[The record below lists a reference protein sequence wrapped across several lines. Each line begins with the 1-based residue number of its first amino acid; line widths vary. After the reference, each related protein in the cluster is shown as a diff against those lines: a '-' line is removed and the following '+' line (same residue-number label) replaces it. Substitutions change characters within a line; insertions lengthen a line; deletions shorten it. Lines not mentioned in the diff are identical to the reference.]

1 MRFILIRRECKREY
15 TQKLSAQ
22 VTWFGPCT
30 TEMTLQQPTEGSE
43 LLHLVLHQPSE
54 EQLCEVSLQQH
65 EVQQQQQMELGLPL
79 LSETTLKAA
88 IIKAAIALGY
98 KELKD
103 KQEES
108 IMEFAKGRDVFVSL
122 PTGYGKSLCYVI
134 LPSVF
139 DELRKSD
146 KKSIVL
152 VVSPLIALMKDQV
165 NSITAMGLSAIHISD
180 RQFISTT
187 VKQSVKNGEYQ
198 LIFISPEALI
208 CCMEWRSMLSTK
220 IYQNNLVAFVIDEA
234 HCIKKWYVASHELGW
249 VAQGQ
254 IQGESP
260 GGQDPPLFLVK
271 L

>member
-1 MRFILIRRECKREY
+1 MRFILVRRECKREY
-15 TQKLSAQ
+15 IQKLSAQ
-22 VTWFGPCT
+22 VTWFGPSLASHTT

-54 EQLCEVSLQQH
+54 EQLCEVSLQQQ
-65 EVQQQQQMELGLPL
+65 QQQQQMKLGLPL
-79 LSETTLKAA
+79 LSEATLKAA
-88 IIKAAIALGY
+88 ILKAATALGY

-139 DELRKSD
+139 DELWKSD

-165 NSITAMGLSAIHISD
+165 DSITAMGLSAIHISD

-187 VKQSVKNGEYQ
+187 VKQSVYAAWSGGVCSLPK
-198 LIFISPEALI
+198 FISCFRHTL
-208 CCMEWRSMLSTK
+208 
-220 IYQNNLVAFVIDEA
+220 
-234 HCIKKWYVASHELGW
+234 
-249 VAQGQ
+249 
-254 IQGESP
+254 
-260 GGQDPPLFLVK
+260 
-271 L
+271 